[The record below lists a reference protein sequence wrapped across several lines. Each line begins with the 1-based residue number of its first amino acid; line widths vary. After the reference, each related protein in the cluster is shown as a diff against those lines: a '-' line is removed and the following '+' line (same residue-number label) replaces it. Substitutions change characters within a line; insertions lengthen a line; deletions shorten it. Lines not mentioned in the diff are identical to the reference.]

1 MVVIGVHSYIENYGS
16 NLSFND
22 KNIFISISHDNDGFI
37 FKGDESSQYLINKLI
52 EENTL
57 SQDGKLLI
65 AKNDEGIDLED
76 RIVKLKTVL
85 ENLTLKS

>member
-1 MVVIGVHSYIENYGS
+1 MLICRENCRWESWVISLKYPYI
-16 NLSFND
+16 
-22 KNIFISISHDNDGFI
+22 FI

-65 AKNDEGIDLED
+65 DKNDEGIDLED
-76 RIVKLKTVL
+76 RIMKLKTVL
-85 ENLTLKS
+85 ETLTLKS